1 METSCMWAAGGNW
14 IEQVAVLG
22 TLIVGLGFLASS
34 RGRQLV
40 IELVN
45 DKEAPEPQGAA
56 ANPRAA

>member
-1 METSCMWAAGGNW
+1 MWVAGGNW

-45 DKEAPEPQGAA
+45 DDEAPEPQGAA

>member
-1 METSCMWAAGGNW
+1 MWAAGGNW
-14 IEQVAVLG
+14 FEQVAVLG